1 MMTDSKLASTTA
13 AAVVQAF
20 EGFVSEFSAATQR
33 ARERFENREWHGAAN
48 DATERLEL
56 YRRALDTL
64 VAEVGA
70 LLGERAEDRRLWIG
84 IKAVYSALIARR
96 HDPEIAETFF
106 NSLTRRIFTTVG
118 VDQQVE
124 FVHPDFEMP
133 QQPANNSFFR
143 TYHASTSLEH
153 TLAVIIDDAQFAVPF
168 ANLEHELVLA
178 ANAIAARLGEL
189 VITPTSA
196 TIEMITAPFFRN
208 KAAYLVGRIT
218 DSTGQV
224 VPLVLALLHPEQ
236 GVSIDAVLLH
246 EDDVAVLFSFT
257 RAYFRVVAER
267 PHDLVWFLKTLMPRK
282 RVAEL
287 YIAIG
292 YNKHGKTELYRDLL
306 HALEANPEQFTI
318 APGVRGM
325 VMLVFTLP
333 SYDLVFKIIKDEF
346 DAPKTSTRR
355 DVMDKYDLVFQHD
368 RAGRLIDAQAFE
380 HLQFR
385 RSQFAPDLLQA
396 LERDAA
402 STTDSGSDTV
412 ILRHL
417 YIERRVTPLDLFV
430 RNAPVE
436 AAHAAVEDYG
446 QTIKDLAASNIFP
459 GDMLLKN
466 FGVTRHGRVVFYD
479 YDELCWL
486 SDCVFREIP
495 APRNEDEELAAE
507 PWYSVGERD
516 IFPAELGRILGLNGT
531 LRAAFLARHADLFN
545 TPFWH
550 DTQARIQAGELADIF
565 PYPPG
570 YRLASH
576 ATR

>member
-257 RAYFRVVAER
+257 RAYFRVAAER

-306 HALEANPEQFTI
+306 HALDTNPEQFTI

-516 IFPAELGRILGLNGT
+516 IFPAELGRFLGLNGT

-565 PYPPG
+565 PSPPG

>member
-257 RAYFRVVAER
+257 RAYFRVAAER

-306 HALEANPEQFTI
+306 HALDTNPEQFTI

-355 DVMDKYDLVFQHD
+355 DVMGKYDLVFQHD

-516 IFPAELGRILGLNGT
+516 IFPAELGRFLGLNGT

>member
-64 VAEVGA
+64 VAEVGT

-257 RAYFRVVAER
+257 RAYFRVAAER

-306 HALEANPEQFTI
+306 HALDTNPEQFTI

-516 IFPAELGRILGLNGT
+516 IFPAELGRFLGLNGT

>member
-64 VAEVGA
+64 VAEVGT

-257 RAYFRVVAER
+257 RAYFRVAAER

-306 HALEANPEQFTI
+306 HALDTNPEQFTI

-430 RNAPVE
+430 RNPPVE

-516 IFPAELGRILGLNGT
+516 IFPAELGRFLGLNGT

>member
-257 RAYFRVVAER
+257 RAYFRVAAER

-306 HALEANPEQFTI
+306 HALDTNPEQFTI

-516 IFPAELGRILGLNGT
+516 IFPAELGRFLGLNGT